1 MTSTLSE
8 NRRKRDI
15 CLEYLGISSRK
26 FAEAAGD
33 YEAAMRELKTLHH
46 YLDLALDYGCTEA
59 EIMFALGYTRQRFQS
74 LMKQVTK

>member
-1 MTSTLSE
+1 MDTTILE

-15 CLEYLGISSRK
+15 CLQFLGISSRK

-59 EIMFALGYTRQRFQS
+59 EIMFALGYTRERFNS
-74 LMKQVTK
+74 LMRQVTR